1 MPESLKQYDPNKSWI
16 EWKLD
21 PNYIIDQLGNLI
33 PWRHTI
39 GLMDSETP
47 WSEVGKSAVRE
58 TPILGSIL
66 AGEPTDAL
74 KEAILMG
81 MPIKAKKGYVTMPNG
96 KKIKLDKEVI
106 IDEAKTDKYKDI
118 IDKADRRDWAGAE
131 YEGPGY
137 STYYSYEGVPLKSQ
151 EGKDPLSPRDFEA
164 LSNSNYQQMPTAR
177 ELNRDF
183 RYALDDMVSN
193 GDVDRYTANDWYK
206 EYKVD
211 PKNYTPKDA
220 KAFNDMLDDI
230 SKGNVYYENL
240 YRKQKDFDTKVTRS
254 WENDKRTKRW
264 KDYNKLKEKYPDIN
278 WNGDVIGTGG
288 FSIKQG
294 YQMTKPRVNQA
305 LKDIDDFR
313 KKYGAPDES
322 NLKSSYD
329 FAHKVIESKL
339 REPMYEGQGS
349 AWLGDN
355 LDLSPRLDISKPSNR
370 WSYDNPYYKLLEE
383 SGEYAVT
390 PKDFN
395 KIVENSRL
403 DNTMA
408 AHRQAIQAY
417 ADDVKTG
424 LMELNDLTP
433 SQKLEFNK
441 RISNILEPII
451 NDNRLSI
458 NEKKDWITREMNQ
471 LSKVIKVQRLFN

>member
-1 MPESLKQYDPNKSWI
+1 MPESLKPYDPNKSWI

-33 PWRHTI
+33 PYRHTI
-39 GLMDSETP
+39 GLIDSEAP

-66 AGEPTDAL
+66 SGEPTDAL
-74 KEAILMG
+74 KEAFLMG
-81 MPIKAKKGYVTMPNG
+81 FPMKANKGYVTMPNG

-106 IDEAKTDKYKDI
+106 VDEAKTDKYKDI
-118 IDKADRRDWAGAE
+118 LDKAENRDWAGAE

-137 STYYSYEGVPLKSQ
+137 STYYSYDEVPLKSL
-151 EGKDPLSPRDFEA
+151 EGKDPLSPRDFES
-164 LSNSNYQQMPTAR
+164 LSNSNRLPMPTAR

-183 RYALDDMVSN
+183 KDILDEMVGN
-193 GDVDRYTANDWYK
+193 GDVDRYTANEWYK

-211 PKNYTPKDA
+211 PKNYTSKDA
-220 KAFNDMLDDI
+220 KAYNDMLDDI

-240 YRKQKDFDTKVTRS
+240 YEKQKDFDNKVTGY
-254 WENDKRTKRW
+254 WKNDKRTKRW
-264 KDYNKLKEKYPDIN
+264 KDYKKLKDKYPDIS
-278 WNGDVIGTGG
+278 WFDAIGTGKVSVKEG
-288 FSIKQG
+288 SH
-294 YQMTKPRVNQA
+294 MTQAQINQA
-305 LKDIDDFR
+305 LKDIYDFR
-313 KKYGAPDES
+313 KKYGAPDKS

-339 REPMYEGQGS
+339 REPIYEGQGS

-355 LDLSPRLDISKPSNR
+355 LDLSPSLDITKPSNRR

-395 KIVENSRL
+395 KIVENSRI
-403 DNTMA
+403 DNTKA

-424 LMELNDLTP
+424 LMKLNDLTP
-433 SQKLEFNK
+433 AQKLEFNK
-441 RISNILEPII
+441 QISNMLEPII
-451 NDNRLSI
+451 NDDRLSI
-458 NEKKDWITREMNQ
+458 KEKKDLITREMKG
-471 LSKVIKVQRLFN
+471 LSKVIKVQMLFN

>member
-1 MPESLKQYDPNKSWI
+1 MPESLKPYDPNKSWI

-21 PNYIIDQLGNLI
+21 PNYIIDQFGNLI
-33 PWRHTI
+33 PYRHTI
-39 GLMDSETP
+39 GLMDSEAP
-47 WSEVGKSAVRE
+47 WSEVGESALRE
-58 TPILGSIL
+58 TPVLGSIL
-66 AGEPTDAL
+66 AGEPTDAA

-81 MPIKAKKGYVTMPNG
+81 FPMKAKKGYVTMPNG

-106 IDEAKTDKYKDI
+106 VDEAKTDKYKDI
-118 IDKADRRDWAGAE
+118 LDKADNREWPGSE

-137 STYYSYEGVPLKSQ
+137 STYYSYEEVPMLSR
-151 EGKDPLSPRDFEA
+151 EGKNPLTLRDFEA
-164 LSNSNYQQMPTAR
+164 LSDRNHLQMPTAR

-183 RYALDDMVSN
+183 KDMLDEFVGN
-193 GDVDRYTANDWYK
+193 GDIDRYTANEWYK
-206 EYKVD
+206 DYKVD

-220 KAFNDMLDDI
+220 KAYNDMLDNI

-240 YRKQKDFDTKVTRS
+240 YNKQKDFDDKVTNY
-254 WENDKRTKRW
+254 WKNDKRTKRW
-264 KDYNKLKEKYPDIN
+264 KDYKKLEEKYPDVSM
-278 WNGDVIGTGG
+278 DYGTGTLT
-288 FSIKQG
+288 IKEG
-294 YQMTKPRVNQA
+294 SQMSQAQINQA
-305 LKDIDDFR
+305 LKDLYDFR
-313 KKYGAPDES
+313 EKYGAPDES

-355 LDLSPRLDISKPSNR
+355 LDLSPRLDIAEPSNR
-370 WSYDNPYYKLLEE
+370 WRYDNPYYKLLEE

-395 KIVENSRL
+395 KIVDNSRL

-433 SQKLEFNK
+433 AQKLEFNK

-458 NEKKDWITREMNQ
+458 KEKKDLITREMKG